1 METWVGPGN
10 ELYTTPI
17 FVGYEHMS
25 DKYSFPHFI
34 GLLCVSPAVLFQ
46 SSRVGLR
53 VGDLF
58 GDPQILEMR

>member
-1 METWVGPGN
+1 MESRVGPGN
-10 ELYTTPI
+10 ELYATPI

-25 DKYSFPHFI
+25 DKYSVPYLI
-34 GLLCVSPAVLFQ
+34 GLICVSSAVLFQ